1 MKSVVLEIKENKAA
15 VLDDNGI
22 VHAVK
27 NKDYKVGQVLY
38 LTEFE
43 MKRDEVSPAKRHSAL
58 MRTAA
63 AILAVAVISGGVT
76 SYAAPVS
83 TVTLDGASSVEYRL
97 NLYDRVVG
105 ADAPDGAD
113 EEFRKEISDFSK
125 EIRGMEINDAI
136 DATTARFGNEMFR
149 PDADGNR
156 PDISIKV
163 GGLKKNSRHLSD
175 QMDHK
180 REEIKDNMPDNA
192 PAPEDTAEKMKD
204 TDNAEKDA
212 DISPGNTTESPQNKP
227 DERPDSK
234 DMDNNFDQ
242 GHNTNDPGMEKPASD
257 DGGTGVN
264 EPAENKRTEE
274 GKPTD
279 HGIPNEQSGAG
290 KSGDNKGP
298 GDTGGNGN
306 DIEKPDDAPASS
318 GGTPPDDMGRPSDS
332 PPADDM
338 GTPSDAGNGGAPP
351 DEGSHDD
358 NRHDDN
364 GHGGGDH
371 GDGGR

>member
-15 VLDDNGI
+15 LLDENGI
-22 VHAVK
+22 VHAVR

-43 MKRDEVSPAKRHSAL
+43 MKRDEVSPANRHSAL

-63 AILAVAVISGGVT
+63 AILAAAVIGGGAT

-97 NLYDRVVG
+97 NLYDHVVG
-105 ADAPDGAD
+105 ADAADDAD

-125 EIRGMEINDAI
+125 EIRGMGINDAI

-149 PDADGNR
+149 PDENGNR

-180 REEIKDNMPDNA
+180 REEIKENMPDDT
-192 PAPEDTAEKMKD
+192 PAPEDTAEKTKG
-204 TDNAEKDA
+204 TEKDVN
-212 DISPGNTTESPQNKP
+212 ISPGNTAESPQNKP

-234 DMDNNFDQ
+234 DMDNNIDQ
-242 GHNTNDPGMEKPASD
+242 GHNTNDSGMERPASND
-257 DGGTGVN
+257 SGTDVK
-264 EPAENKRTEE
+264 EPAENKRTDD

-279 HGIPNEQSGAG
+279 PGISNEQGGSGR
-290 KSGDNKGP
+290 SGDNKGP

-318 GGTPPDDMGRPSDS
+318 GSTPPDDMGKPSDS
-332 PPADDM
+332 PPPDDM
-338 GTPSDAGNGGAPP
+338 DTPSDVGNGGAPP

-358 NRHDDN
+358 NRHDDS

-371 GDGGR
+371 GK

>member
-1 MKSVVLEIKENKAA
+1 MKCVVLEIKENKAA
-15 VLDDNGI
+15 LLDDNGI

-27 NKDYKVGQVLY
+27 NKDYKVGQVLF

-43 MKRDEVSPAKRHSAL
+43 MKRDEVIPSKRHSAI

-63 AILAVAVISGGVT
+63 AILAVAVIGGGVT

-83 TVTLDGASSVEYRL
+83 TVTLDGAYSVEYRL

-105 ADAPDGAD
+105 ADAADGED
-113 EEFRKEISDFSK
+113 EDFRKEISGFSK
-125 EIRGMEINDAI
+125 EIRGMKINDAI
-136 DATTARFGNEMFR
+136 DATTARFENEIFR
-149 PDADGNR
+149 PDENGSR

-163 GGLKKNSRHLSD
+163 GGLKKNNRHLSD

-180 REEIKDNMPDNA
+180 REEIKENIPDDT
-192 PAPEDTAEKMKD
+192 PVPEDTVEKMHD
-204 TDNAEKDA
+204 PDNT
-212 DISPGNTTESPQNKP
+212 GTESNIHPQNTAEGSQNKP
-227 DERPDSK
+227 DERSGSTDSDK
-234 DMDNNFDQ
+234 NINQ
-242 GHNTNDPGMEKPASD
+242 GNNTNAPGVEKPASN

-264 EPAENKRTEE
+264 EPEENKHIDDGRHSD
-274 GKPTD
+274 P
-279 HGIPNEQSGAG
+279 GISNEQKGSG

-306 DIEKPDDAPASS
+306 GIEKPDDAPASS
-318 GGTPPDDMGRPSDS
+318 GSTPPDDMGKPSDS
-332 PPADDM
+332 PPPDEP

-351 DEGSHDD
+351 DEGAHDD